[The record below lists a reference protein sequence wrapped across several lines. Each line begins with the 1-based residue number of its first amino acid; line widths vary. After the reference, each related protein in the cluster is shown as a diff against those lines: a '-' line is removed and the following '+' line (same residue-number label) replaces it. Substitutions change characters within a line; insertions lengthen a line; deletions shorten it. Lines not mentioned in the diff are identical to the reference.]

1 MEARMTP
8 QATGFQDR
16 LLLRPREVAVAT
28 GLSRSMVYELI
39 NRGEMPAIRVGKSVR
54 VPVADLQDW
63 IREHA
68 MQQRAAMT
76 ADQLR
81 LGRR

>member
-1 MEARMTP
+1 MDARTTP
-8 QATGFQDR
+8 HATGYQDR

-39 NRGEMPAIRVGKSVR
+39 NRGELPAIRVGKSVR

-63 IREHA
+63 IREQA

-76 ADQLR
+76 AGQLR
-81 LGRR
+81 LARR